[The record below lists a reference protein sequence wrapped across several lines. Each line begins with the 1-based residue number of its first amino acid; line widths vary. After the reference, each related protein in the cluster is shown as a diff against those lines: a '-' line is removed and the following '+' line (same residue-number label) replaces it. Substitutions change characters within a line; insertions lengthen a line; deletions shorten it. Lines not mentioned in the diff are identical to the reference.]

1 MISLAILYN
10 KTWVKCIEF
19 EGESYPSLDEA
30 VRVYINQLPNSLTNS
45 TDIHFGSLDVGSRY
59 SIIVQKYHTD
69 KYASAILFGY
79 ALSKPKYYRKS
90 NGNWADTVDL

>member
-30 VRVYINQLPNSLTNS
+30 VRVYINQLP
-45 TDIHFGSLDVGSRY
+45 
-59 SIIVQKYHTD
+59 KYHTD

>member
-1 MISLAILYN
+1 MLYS
-10 KTWVKCIEF
+10 KTSFNCTEF
-19 EGESYPSLDEA
+19 RGDSYSSLDDA
-30 VRVYINQLPNSLTNS
+30 VHIYINQLPNSPNNATA
-45 TDIHFGSLDVGSRY
+45 IHFGALDVGSRY

-69 KYASAILFGY
+69 QYASAILFGY